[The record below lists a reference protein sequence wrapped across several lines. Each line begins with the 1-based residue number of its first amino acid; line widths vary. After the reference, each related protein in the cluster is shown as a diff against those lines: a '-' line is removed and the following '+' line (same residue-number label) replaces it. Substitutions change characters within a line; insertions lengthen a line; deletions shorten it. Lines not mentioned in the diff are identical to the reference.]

1 MNWLR
6 WIKPKVLVREPLV
19 LVRRAWD
26 SITVAMDAAV
36 TAIMSTR
43 TQTSLVAV
51 RSISPRNGIRAVGF
65 VERHRTER

>member
-6 WIKPKVLVREPLV
+6 WTKPKVLAREPLV
-19 LVRRAWD
+19 SVRRARD
-26 SITVAMDAAV
+26 SITVAIDAAV
-36 TAIMSTR
+36 TAFMPTR

-51 RSISPRNGIRAVGF
+51 RSISPRNGIRAFGF